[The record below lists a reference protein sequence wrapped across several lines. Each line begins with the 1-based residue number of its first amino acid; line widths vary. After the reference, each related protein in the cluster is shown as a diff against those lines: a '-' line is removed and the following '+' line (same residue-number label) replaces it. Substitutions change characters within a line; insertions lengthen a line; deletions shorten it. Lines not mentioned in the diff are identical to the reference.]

1 MAKRML
7 IDATHPE
14 ETRVVVLSGN
24 RLEEFDF
31 ETSTKQ
37 QVKGNIYLAKVTR
50 VEPSLQAAF
59 VDYGG
64 NRHGFLAFS
73 EIHPDYYQI
82 PVADRQALIDEE
94 ERAARAADDEAE
106 RRSRRHRHGGRSA
119 QRRDEAMHSEPGE
132 ASAEESSFDHA
143 EPAPAENDAAAQAD
157 LHDEIA
163 ADHPEPMPVVTEGHE
178 PPVEMVQ
185 MPGDAALGD
194 EIEPAETNGNAAAAS
209 AEWEH
214 AEAEYGETAERPVS
228 APAENGGD
236 EEETVESVGG

>member
-31 ETSTKQ
+31 ESSTKK

-73 EIHPDYYQI
+73 EIHPDYYRI
-82 PVADRQALIDEE
+82 PVADRETAENEE
-94 ERAARAADDEAE
+94 TADEAE
-106 RRSRRHRHGGRSA
+106 AEQATRRGSGRPARGGAAGARYGPRRAGR
-119 QRRDEAMHSEPGE
+119 RRGRRGR
-132 ASAEESSFDHA
+132 
-143 EPAPAENDAAAQAD
+143 NRTVRGTAA
-157 LHDEIA
+157 
-163 ADHPEPMPVVTEGHE
+163 GF
-178 PPVEMVQ
+178 
-185 MPGDAALGD
+185 
-194 EIEPAETNGNAAAAS
+194 
-209 AEWEH
+209 
-214 AEAEYGETAERPVS
+214 R
-228 APAENGGD
+228 
-236 EEETVESVGG
+236 